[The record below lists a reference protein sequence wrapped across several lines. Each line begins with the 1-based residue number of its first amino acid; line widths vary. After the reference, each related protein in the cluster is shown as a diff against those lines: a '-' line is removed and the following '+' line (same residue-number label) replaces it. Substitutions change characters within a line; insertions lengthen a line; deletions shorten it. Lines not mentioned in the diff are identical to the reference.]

1 MSTLEEQLSNH
12 INIEESQI
20 KLISDRLG
28 ALETQLSEVLDVM
41 AQAKGALSLIKIV
54 ATIVAALASIWV
66 FLNTNLNITL
76 K

>member
-28 ALETQLSEVLDVM
+28 ALEIQLSEVLDVM

-54 ATIVAALASIWV
+54 ATSVAALASIWV